1 MQSEMRR
8 CSHAEKFI
16 HFEISWEKW
25 KHRKGMWFPPHRWCE
40 ASLLVQHP
48 FFFILCLFVSQHRI
62 IDLPSEAVPDV
73 GESGSSQQGS
83 ILNICPLSALR
94 LHQHVQ
100 GVKLSCKRARTIL
113 TEQRLHH
120 QHSTSYSR
128 DKNTCFSSFPPLNKV
143 SWQSLETGLQNQKT
157 K

>member
-1 MQSEMRR
+1 MLKNLFILKFHGKSENTG
-8 CSHAEKFI
+8 
-16 HFEISWEKW
+16 
-25 KHRKGMWFPPHRWCE
+25 KGCDFPPPPRSE

-48 FFFILCLFVSQHRI
+48 FFFILCLFVSQHCI

-73 GESGSSQQGS
+73 GESSSSQQGS

>member
-1 MQSEMRR
+1 MLKNLFILKFHGKSENTGKGCDFPPPGVRLH
-8 CSHAEKFI
+8 SWYSI
-16 HFEISWEKW
+16 HFSSSY
-25 KHRKGMWFPPHRWCE
+25 
-40 ASLLVQHP
+40 A
-48 FFFILCLFVSQHRI
+48 FVSQHRI